1 MKKYEV
7 TINGQVYLV
16 KLKEITDEEIVQQE
30 ATTKNTE
37 STKRIGTN
45 NDETPVPAQMAGKVL
60 SIAVKVGEKI
70 KKGDTLCVLEAMKVE
85 TAVVAPK
92 DSVVISID
100 VSKNQ
105 NVESNQL
112 LMVI

>member
-16 KLKEITDEEIVQQE
+16 ELKEITDEEFVQQE
-30 ATTKNTE
+30 ATTKNAEPTQ
-37 STKRIGTN
+37 RIVTN
-45 NDETPVPAQMAGKVL
+45 KDETPVPAPMAGKVL

-70 KKGDTLCVLEAMKVE
+70 KKGDTLCVLEAMKME

>member
-16 KLKEITDEEIVQQE
+16 ELKEISDEAFIEQE
-30 ATTKNTE
+30 ETAKSSKKMITK
-37 STKRIGTN
+37 
-45 NDETPVPAQMAGKVL
+45 NDETPVPAPMAGKVL
-60 SIAVKVGEKI
+60 SIAVKVGEKVR
-70 KKGDTLCVLEAMKVE
+70 KGDTLCVLEAMKME

-92 DSVVISID
+92 DSIVSSID

-105 NVESNQL
+105 SVESNQL